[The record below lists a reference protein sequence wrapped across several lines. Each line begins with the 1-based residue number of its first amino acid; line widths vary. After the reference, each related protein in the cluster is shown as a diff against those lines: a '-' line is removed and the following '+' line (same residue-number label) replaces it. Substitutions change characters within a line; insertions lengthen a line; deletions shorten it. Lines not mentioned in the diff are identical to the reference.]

1 MWKYTRLISKNFL
14 RTNNRQFLIIKTHT
28 LNWHCFTTKERDFNI
43 VEIKEF
49 IFVQTKILRKS
60 FRDEKTLIMTLRY
73 SINFSHYSFFQ
84 LLKRKDYWSS
94 HQIIDIPTFYIMG
107 KTILNPI
114 KLELHIAVHGSSKAA
129 VLWVT
134 TVKANI

>member
-1 MWKYTRLISKNFL
+1 
-14 RTNNRQFLIIKTHT
+14 
-28 LNWHCFTTKERDFNI
+28 
-43 VEIKEF
+43 
-49 IFVQTKILRKS
+49 
-60 FRDEKTLIMTLRY
+60 MTLRY

-114 KLELHIAVHGSSKAA
+114 KLELHIAVHGPSKAA
-129 VLWVT
+129 MLWVT
-134 TVKANI
+134 TVKANIQPSLPAELWIHEKFGFMDHGATVPKIQKTIFAHKMLRTTLGKLGNLTI